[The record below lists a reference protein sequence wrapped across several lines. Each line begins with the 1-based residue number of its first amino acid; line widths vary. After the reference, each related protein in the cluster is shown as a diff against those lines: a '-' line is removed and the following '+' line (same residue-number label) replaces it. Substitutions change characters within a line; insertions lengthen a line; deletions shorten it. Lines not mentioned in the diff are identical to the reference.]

1 MTLSSATVAKTTDQ
15 RRAIATLTLAFST
28 DPLLRW
34 FYPDAERYLT
44 HSPEMAKFFGGRAF
58 DHDAAYR
65 SDDFTGIALWLPPGV
80 KPDAERMGELIQAS
94 VDEGILEAV
103 FSLIEQMDVYH
114 PKEPVWYLPVIGVD
128 PIHQGKGIGSAL
140 LDQGL
145 AACDEDGLPAYL
157 ESSNPRNISLY
168 ERHGFKV
175 VAEIQSGDG
184 PPIWP
189 MLRDAR

>member
-1 MTLSSATVAKTTDQ
+1 
-15 RRAIATLTLAFST
+15 
-28 DPLLRW
+28 
-34 FYPDAERYLT
+34 
-44 HSPEMAKFFGGRAF
+44 MAKFFGGRAF

-80 KPDAERMGELIQAS
+80 KPDEERMGERIQAS